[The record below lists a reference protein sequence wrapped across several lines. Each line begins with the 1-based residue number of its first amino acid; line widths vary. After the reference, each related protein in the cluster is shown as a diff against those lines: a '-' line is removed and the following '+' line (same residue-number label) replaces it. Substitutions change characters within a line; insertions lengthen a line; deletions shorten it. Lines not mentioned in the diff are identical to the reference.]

1 MISWWDVM
9 KRLKPFDYGRDTA
22 SWNRA
27 KVIGVIDTFSA
38 IGDVYGEPFALHL
51 MQNVSVAAVLGR
63 LNQDDLS
70 DDITLLEG

>member
-1 MISWWDVM
+1 M
-9 KRLKPFDYGRDTA
+9 
-22 SWNRA
+22 
-27 KVIGVIDTFSA
+27 IDTFSA